1 MDGVVVCVYV
11 CVCESVGVMLS
22 DESSLRVVS
31 VCVGGGVGVVVDAK
45 LRPSHSSSSCV
56 VSHQAA
62 AMMIIMGSNVNN

>member
-45 LRPSHSSSSCV
+45 LRPVFLCRLSSGCC
-56 VSHQAA
+56 HDNY
-62 AMMIIMGSNVNN
+62 GL